1 MNIGITPDDEYIKT
15 EKVPGPTKEEIR
27 TVVLSKLHIRED
39 DTIVDVGCGTGGLS
53 VEFAKRCKK
62 VYSIDV
68 NVDAIN
74 TTKANLEK
82 FNLSS
87 NVEVL
92 QEDGA
97 NALEHIDGFTR
108 VMIGGSGG
116 NLKDIIRIG
125 YDKLPVGGRIVTT
138 SIVLET
144 ATDSVEVLK
153 RLGASVEVVTLNV
166 SRGIILNRGV
176 MMKALNPITIVS
188 ATKV

>member
-1 MNIGITPDDEYIKT
+1 MHIGITPDDEYIKT

-27 TVVLSKLHIRED
+27 TIVLSKLHIQED
-39 DTIVDVGCGTGGLS
+39 DTIVDVGCGTGGLT

-92 QEDGA
+92 EEDGA
-97 NALEHIDGFTR
+97 SALEHIDGFTR

-125 YDKLPVGGRIVTT
+125 YDKLPVGGRLVTT

-153 RLGASVEVVTLNV
+153 ELGASVEVVTLNV
-166 SRGIILNRGV
+166 SRGIILKRGV